1 MGVAT
6 VVIALVII
14 IIIIDVI
21 VYAVIGCN
29 GSCRFYSLGHPGS
42 SKFRFN

>member
-14 IIIIDVI
+14 VIIDVI
-21 VYAVIGCN
+21 VYAVIGCD

>member
-14 IIIIDVI
+14 VIIDVI
-21 VYAVIGCN
+21 VYAVIGYD
-29 GSCRFYSLGHPGS
+29 GSCRFYSLGNPGS